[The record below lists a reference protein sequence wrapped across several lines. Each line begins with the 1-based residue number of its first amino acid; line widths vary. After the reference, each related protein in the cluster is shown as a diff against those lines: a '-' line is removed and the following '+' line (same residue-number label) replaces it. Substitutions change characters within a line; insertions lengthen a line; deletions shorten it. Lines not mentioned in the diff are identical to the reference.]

1 MMAGILS
8 VGVQKDGGSYP
19 TRTLYLHHLNIDSL
33 SSEGSLDKKAPSLG
47 KLQFGYWEP
56 AGFASLEQCTVT
68 WVLE

>member
-19 TRTLYLHHLNIDSL
+19 ARTLYLHDLSIDSL
-33 SSEGSLDKKAPSLG
+33 SSEGGLDKKSPLTRKATVWLLG
-47 KLQFGYWEP
+47 P
-56 AGFASLEQCTVT
+56 AGFASLEQCTVI